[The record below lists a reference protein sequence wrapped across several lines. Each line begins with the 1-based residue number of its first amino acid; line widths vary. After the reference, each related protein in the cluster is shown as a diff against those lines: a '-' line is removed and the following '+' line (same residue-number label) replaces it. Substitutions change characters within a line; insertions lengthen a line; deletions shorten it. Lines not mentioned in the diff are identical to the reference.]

1 MWARALY
8 AYAEHP
14 DQHPDSVVWSDAK
27 YVVVQDMFPKARVHL
42 LVLPRPAPDTGAVPY
57 TGPLDFQR
65 RTDAAAVR
73 EMVAA
78 ARTALA
84 AAHPAQDPAHVRLG
98 FHMQPS
104 MRPLHLHA
112 ISTDYDSPAL
122 RTKKHWNSFTT
133 RFFVD
138 AAPLAARID
147 ACASDADVRALIDSV
162 FGDAAAA
169 DALLRTPLCC
179 HRCGAPM
186 RNMPALKI
194 HILICTAPLPS
205 CDDFSSHRLSS

>member
-1 MWARALY
+1 MWANALY
-8 AYAEHP
+8 RYAEDPEEHAE
-14 DQHPDSVVWSDAK
+14 SVVWHDAK
-27 YVVVQDMFPKARVHL
+27 YVVVRDKFPKARVHL
-42 LVLPRPAPDTGAVPY
+42 LVLPRPAPATGAVPY
-57 TGPLDFQR
+57 AGPLDLQHR
-65 RTDAAAVR
+65 ADAAVVR
-73 EMVAA
+73 EMLAA
-78 ARTALA
+78 ARAALA

-112 ISTDYDSPAL
+112 VSTDYDAPAL

-147 ACASDADVRALIDSV
+147 ACACDADVRALTAAV
-162 FGDAAAA
+162 FGNAEAAA
-169 DALLRTPLCC
+169 ALLRTPLCC

-186 RNMPALKI
+186 RNMPALKS
-194 HILICTAPLPS
+194 HLLECTAPLPS
-205 CDDFSSHRLSS
+205 FDDSLPFSS

>member
-1 MWARALY
+1 MWAKALY
-8 AYAEHP
+8 SYVEHP
-14 DQHPDSVVWSDAK
+14 EQHAESVVWSDAK
-27 YVVVQDMFPKARVHL
+27 FVVVRDKFPTARVHL
-42 LVLPRPAPDTGAVPY
+42 LVLPRPAPDTGVVPF
-57 TGPLDFQR
+57 TGPLDFQHR
-65 RTDAAAVR
+65 SDAAVVR
-73 EMVAA
+73 EMLAA
-78 ARTALA
+78 ARAALTQVTTSA
-84 AAHPAQDPAHVRLG
+84 EETVAHMRFG

-138 AAPLAARID
+138 AAPLAARIY
-147 ACASDADVRALIDSV
+147 ACASDADVRALVQSM

-169 DALLRTPLCC
+169 SALLSTPLRC

-186 RNMPALKI
+186 RNMPTLKS
-194 HILICTAPLPS
+194 HIITCTYPLPAS
-205 CDDFSSHRLSS
+205 GDEFH

>member
-1 MWARALY
+1 MWAKALY

-14 DQHPDSVVWSDAK
+14 DRHAESVVWSDAK
-27 YVVVQDMFPKARVHL
+27 YVVVRDKFPKARVHL
-42 LVLPRPAPDTGAVPY
+42 LVVPRPAPDTGAVPY
-57 TGPLDFQR
+57 TGPLDLQHR
-65 RTDAAAVR
+65 ADAAMVR
-73 EMVAA
+73 EMLAA
-78 ARTALA
+78 ARSALA
-84 AAHPAQDPAHVRLG
+84 AAHPAQDTAHVRFG

-138 AAPLAARID
+138 AAPLAARIA
-147 ACASDADVRALIDSV
+147 ACATDADVHALIESI

-169 DALLRTPLCC
+169 AALLSTPLCC
-179 HRCGAPM
+179 HRCGTPV
-186 RNMPALKI
+186 RNMPALKS
-194 HILICTAPLPS
+194 HILVCTAPLPS
-205 CDDFSSHRLSS
+205 SSDDSS